1 MKTKKLFSLV
11 LALWASALSAQTH
24 WQFDYHQ
31 YQYEMTLYFE
41 LQSNGVAIKNTGN
54 YEVAAFVGNECRGI
68 GTFETQ
74 TGSNGTTLSYG
85 FLKVYSN
92 VAQGETVTFK
102 CYDKTKGEE
111 IDISGTN
118 SAFVSSSVI
127 GFPSEPKVFDLG
139 VTVNVLLGD
148 VNGDGFVDLT
158 DAVAIFDYYMGGTTA
173 GFNESAGDFN
183 SDGTVDL
190 TDAVLV
196 FEYYMNQ

>member
-1 MKTKKLFSLV
+1 MKMKCLISLV

-31 YQYEMTLYFE
+31 YQYEMTVYFE
-41 LQSNGVAIKNTGN
+41 LQSNGIAINNTGN

-148 VNGDGFVDLT
+148 ANGDWRISVA
-158 DAVAIFDYYMGGTTA
+158 DAVTVVDYIL
-173 GFNESAGDFN
+173 
-183 SDGTVDL
+183 SDGKTPLVVPAADM
-190 TDAVLV
+190 TGDGKISVADAVKIVDYILTH
-196 FEYYMNQ
+196 